1 MRRKK
6 DDPLWEK
13 VKKTAK
19 PLKTSDRFVFTLPE
33 DKPKKPASP
42 VKPETTPPVSRNLP
56 RPVAAEPAFTFN
68 AAPPPQ
74 LLDETTGRKIA
85 KGRMS
90 IDARLDLHGMTQ
102 AQAHFRLYQFLVTAQ
117 QLGNR
122 TILVITGKGKL
133 GEGIL
138 RSQVPRWLGE
148 PEFKH
153 LVSGYRESHPNHGG
167 SGALYIRVRKK
178 DRGKHGGRS

>member
-1 MRRKK
+1 MTRRKQ
-6 DDPLWEK
+6 DDPLWER

-19 PLKTSDRFVFTLPE
+19 PLKASDRFVFTLP
-33 DKPKKPASP
+33 DDDDGKLKPPAKMP
-42 VKPETTPPVSRNLP
+42 VAQPSKSSQSLP
-56 RPVAAEPAFTFN
+56 RPVTREPAFTFN
-68 AAPPPQ
+68 PASKPR
-74 LLDETTGRKIA
+74 LLDEATGRKIA
-85 KGRMS
+85 KGRMA

-138 RSQVPRWLGE
+138 RSQVPRWLNE
-148 PEFKH
+148 PEFKS
-153 LVSGYRESHPNHGG
+153 LASGYREAHVVHGG
-167 SGALYIRVRKK
+167 GGALYIRVRKK
-178 DRGKHGGRS
+178 ERGRS